1 MSPNQAIENKR
12 NAISWRLAVFAEL
25 IKARLTLMVLV
36 TASVGYYMGT
46 GSVDW
51 VLLFHSLLGTGLVAS
66 GAQALNEYLEK
77 DHDAKMPRTAG
88 RPIPTGRIRP
98 EVALLYGGAASVTG
112 LVWLALMVNPLT
124 SVIGAVTLVSYVLIY
139 TPLKRVTTLNTLVGA
154 VPGALPPLMGW
165 TSVRGEITVEGLVLV
180 AILFFWQ
187 LPHFLAISWMYRDE
201 YAKAGFVMLSVE
213 DKTGERTSQQ
223 AVSYTLVLLPFSL
236 MPFFVKMSG
245 LFYLIGASVLGGMF
259 LMAASAFASKLTVPS
274 ARRLF
279 FFSII
284 YLPLVLAFMVLDR
297 FY

>member
-1 MSPNQAIENKR
+1 MRSNSAIQDKR
-12 NAISWRLAVFAEL
+12 SALSGRLTVFAEL

-36 TASVGYYMGT
+36 TTSVGFYT
-46 GSVDW
+46 GVESMSW
-51 VLLFHSLLGTGLVAS
+51 VLLFHLLLGTGLVAS

-77 DHDAKMPRTAG
+77 DHDAKMLRTAG
-88 RPIPTGRIRP
+88 RPIPAGRIRP
-98 EVALLYGGAASVTG
+98 EVALLYGGAAGVIG

-139 TPLKRVTTLNTLVGA
+139 TPLKRVTSLNTLVGA

-165 TSVRGEITVEGLVLV
+165 TAVRGEITIEGMALV

-223 AVSYTLVLLPFSL
+223 AVGFTLALIPFSLLPFF
-236 MPFFVKMSG
+236 MEMSG
-245 LFYLIGASVLGGMF
+245 PVYLVGALVLGVLF
-259 LMAASAFASKLTVPS
+259 LMMASGFARKLTVAS

-279 FFSII
+279 LFSII
-284 YLPLVLAFMVLDR
+284 YLPSLLALMVLDLA
-297 FY
+297 